1 MDYAFIYVFGDENK
15 DKLIDLGFQLLKSDE
30 KEHVYI
36 FENNGTVIDDKGL
49 VFAFSNTLTF

>member
-36 FENNGTVIDDKGL
+36 
-49 VFAFSNTLTF
+49 